1 MRLRP
6 HHLVGL
12 ILLLTALRGAE
23 GAVLPAGE
31 YTIDSRYGLVL
42 SQDRSGVWTEVKL
55 SDHKPGWRIGSG
67 GLFLPAHLTARPGL
81 TLDTALPPAAL
92 ASFRTPWTMRP
103 PAAQCA
109 ALHSATGLT
118 PDAPAPSPA
127 L

>member
-1 MRLRP
+1 VKLRP

-67 GLFLPAHLTARPGL
+67 SFFLPTRLSARTDA
-81 TLDTALPPAAL
+81 TLNTDLPASSRAA
-92 ASFRTPWTMRP
+92 FRTPWTMRP

-109 ALHSATGLT
+109 ALHSATGFGI
-118 PDAPAPSPA
+118 ASNPSPA

>member
-67 GLFLPAHLTARPGL
+67 GLFLPAHAAGTLRPPVDTGL
-81 TLDTALPPAAL
+81 TPAAL
-92 ASFRTPWTMRP
+92 SSFRTPWTMRP

-109 ALHSATGLT
+109 AVHSVTGFGF
-118 PDAPAPSPA
+118 APNPSPA